1 MMNKLI
7 LIGMLLC
14 FFSVAVCAEKTLK
27 PYQDYLIILVHGLN
41 DNRTSFVGENEAQS
55 AEVRKA
61 RNMQDW
67 ISKSLGIP
75 EGYIRAYSYA
85 QSRGSNLENSKLLG
99 LSGYMPETIES
110 ERPSF
115 DKAREKGGD
124 LARPIVDVVDGAYNA
139 MIQTPYRQLMGDSQ
153 AIIRMTDHK
162 VLNEQRLEYWS
173 YDPALD
179 KYIPTNIEPGHT
191 ILDQAKKDFKQW
203 YFESDLNYVILPNG
217 NKDKIVKD
225 PLDPR
230 LEAIVPKKVIL
241 MPHSMGNL
249 STRLYIYSNE
259 LAAEGKFFDK
269 GFYKGDVEKVVFI
282 NPPLKGS
289 DMAWVLVYGEATLV

>member
-1 MMNKLI
+1 MKKLI
-7 LIGMLLC
+7 LSGILLC

-85 QSRGSNLENSKLLG
+85 ESRGSNIENAQLLG
-99 LSGYMPETIES
+99 NSGYKPKAEEGETTPGYNVFRQIVGDMP
-110 ERPSF
+110 
-115 DKAREKGGD
+115 
-124 LARPIVDVVDGAYNA
+124 PI
-139 MIQTPYRQLMGDSQ
+139 ISQTE
-153 AIIRMTDHK
+153 HK
-162 VLNEQRLEYWS
+162 VLNEKRMEYWS

-179 KYIPTNIEPGHT
+179 KYIATNIEPGNT
-191 ILDQAKKDFKQW
+191 ILEQAKKDFKQW
-203 YFESDLNYVILPNG
+203 YFESDM
-217 NKDKIVKD
+217 NKVNPKDSRSDKIIQKFN
-225 PLDPR
+225 DPR
-230 LEAIVPKKVIL
+230 LDAVVPKKFIL

-269 GFYKGDVEKVVFI
+269 GFYKGDVSKIVFVGS
-282 NPPLKGS
+282 PLKGT